1 MRLTPAERAGLVAD
15 LERSSVAVRE
25 AERQRDRDVA
35 EARQRG
41 LTWDEVALG
50 LGVSRQAAWNRY
62 KSVRV
67 GLQDQPL
74 PDV

>member
-1 MRLTPAERAGLVAD
+1 VRLTPAERAGLVAD